1 MKHLSTVL
9 TNIVFDTCPMNL
21 FPENSIF
28 VKYAVGKISCT
39 DLASEKFR
47 KDKINEIAYHQLSTL
62 IEIYLKTCL
71 AHLMVSQACL
81 ISN

>member
-21 FPENSIF
+21 FPVNCML

-39 DLASEKFR
+39 DLAAEKFR
-47 KDKINEIAYHQLSTL
+47 KDKID
-62 IEIYLKTCL
+62 
-71 AHLMVSQACL
+71 
-81 ISN
+81 